1 LVVAGAVVAGDV
13 VDDDPAGAVVLDE
26 PAAGVVVVAEE
37 GAVVGVVVDAEP
49 DDAPTAT
56 LEVWTVPEDL

>member
-1 LVVAGAVVAGDV
+1 
-13 VDDDPAGAVVLDE
+13 
-26 PAAGVVVVAEE
+26 VVVAEE